1 MKRLWLFLIVV
12 VLCLTAVSCSA
23 SREAMA
29 TVPTTMTTVT
39 TTTTTTT
46 TATPATVAGER
57 VRYLGLYDT
66 DTQEPLYESWAD
78 ERIYPA
84 SLVKITTAY
93 TALHY
98 LPADTEI
105 AVGSELSLVKPHSSV
120 CRIQRGHRL
129 PLRDLIAG
137 MLMSSGNDA
146 AYTVAVNVART
157 AKQDA
162 GLTDKDAVAYFCKLM
177 NETAH
182 DLGAVNSHYVNPE
195 GWDDERQYTTVR
207 DLSILIRKAMRI
219 PEIRDAVSSV
229 EKTVSVG
236 NGQTLT
242 FRNTNLFL
250 HKSSNFYDERVTG
263 FKTGSTSHAGKC
275 LATTLVKDGKTYI
288 AIVMNC
294 STDTD
299 RYQTMQNVLKRIP

>member
-12 VLCLTAVSCSA
+12 VFCLTTVSCSA
-23 SREAMA
+23 SKEAMA
-29 TVPTTMTTVT
+29 TVPTTTVT

-46 TATPATVAGER
+46 TTTIPTVAGER
-57 VRYLGLYDT
+57 VRYLGLYEA

-84 SLVKITTAY
+84 SLAKITTAY

-105 AVGSELSLVKPHSSV
+105 TVGSELSLVKPHSSV
-120 CRIQRGHRL
+120 CHIQRGHRL
-129 PLRDLIAG
+129 TLRDLIAG
-137 MLMSSGNDA
+137 MLISSGNDA
-146 AYTVAVNVART
+146 AYTVAVNVARSVT
-157 AKQDA
+157 QDA
-162 GLTDKDAVAYFCKLM
+162 DLTDKDAVAYFCGLM
-177 NETAH
+177 NETAR

-207 DLSILIRKAMRI
+207 DLSLLIRKAMRM
-219 PEIRDAVSSV
+219 PEIRDAVSAV

-250 HKSSNFYDERVTG
+250 HQSSNFYDERVTG
-263 FKTGSTSHAGKC
+263 FKTGSTSRAGKC
-275 LATTLVKDGKTYI
+275 LATTLVKDGKTYV

-299 RYQTMQNVLKRIP
+299 RYKTMQELLTRIP

>member
-1 MKRLWLFLIVV
+1 
-12 VLCLTAVSCSA
+12 
-23 SREAMA
+23 MA
-29 TVPTTMTTVT
+29 TVPTPTTVVT
-39 TTTTTTT
+39 TTTTAATTT
-46 TATPATVAGER
+46 TATSATVAGER
-57 VRYLGLYDT
+57 VRYLGLYDA
-66 DTQEPLYESWAD
+66 DTQQALYESWAE

-93 TALHY
+93 TALRY
-98 LPADTEI
+98 LSADTEI
-105 AVGSELSLVKPHSSV
+105 TVGSELSLVKAHSSV
-120 CRIQRGHRL
+120 CYIQRGHRL
-129 PLRDLIAG
+129 TLRDLIAG

-146 AYTVAVNVART
+146 AYTIAVNAAR
-157 AKQDA
+157 AASQNA
-162 GLTDKDAVAYFCKLM
+162 AMTDKDAVTYFCGLM
-177 NETAH
+177 NEAAR

-219 PEIRDAVSSV
+219 PEIRDVVCAA

-242 FRNTNLFL
+242 FRNTNLLL
-250 HKSSNFYDERVTG
+250 HQSSNFYDERVTG

-275 LATTLVKDGKTYI
+275 LAVTLKKDGKTYI
-288 AIVMNC
+288 AIAMNC

-299 RYQTMQNVLKRIP
+299 RYKTMQDLLTRIP